1 MPYEG
6 STPTTPSGQ
15 VKDPNLPK
23 DGSYVKI
30 PPPPPPQSHQ
40 QIQEPIGPEPPH
52 GTHPKPPTF

>member
-6 STPTTPSGQ
+6 NTSTNQSGE

-23 DGSYVKI
+23 DGSFVKI
-30 PPPPPPQSHQ
+30 PPPPQPRQ
-40 QIQEPIGPEPPH
+40 QIPEPIGPEPPH